1 MTVSVL
7 SSAFSLLSSAFSL
20 LSSAFSYR
28 MAFSLLSSASLLLSS
43 AFSLLSSA
51 FSGYTQTKLF
61 CVTDSVAKICLQL
74 LGSSDWVPTLLG
86 SVYCDSN
93 IKGLTLTHN
102 RSCVVSV
109 LFVVSEFPEGSES
122 DEMKT
127 VSKSPSV
134 CVVID
139 LDPWLPRTGNSIL
152 AVDEPLLL
160 SSSFEAIVT
169 SSDGLL

>member
-7 SSAFSLLSSAFSL
+7 SSAFSFLSSAFSL
-20 LSSAFSYR
+20 LSSAFSYGMVFSVLSYR
-28 MAFSLLSSASLLLSS
+28 MAFSVLSSANSLLSSAFSLLSSASSLLSS

-74 LGSSDWVPTLLG
+74 LGSSDWVPTLLD

-102 RSCVVSV
+102 GSCVVSV

-127 VSKSPSV
+127 VSKSTSV
-134 CVVID
+134 CVGID
-139 LDPWLPRTGNSIL
+139 L
-152 AVDEPLLL
+152 AH
-160 SSSFEAIVT
+160 
-169 SSDGLL
+169 